1 MIDSGAPVLLIQDSN
16 SRAPV
21 VGIFDYNTLNAYLLT
36 AIGIA
41 QPHEEH
47 KAMARKAAEGK
58 PIPLRDIR
66 DLGRK
71 DPVTFLPESANL
83 SRYVAQEAPTHMLGI

>member
-1 MIDSGAPVLLIQDSN
+1 MA
-16 SRAPV
+16 
-21 VGIFDYNTLNAYLLT
+21 GIFDYNTLNAYLLT

-41 QPHEEH
+41 QPNEEH
-47 KAMARKAAEGK
+47 RARYESMAKKAAEGK

-83 SRYVAQEAPTHMLGI
+83 SR